1 MSDEPYCCEAAASEP
16 MVGTADTVDVW
27 LLLEYRPTWRAKALE
42 DNALSPDVRAW
53 LQSCVAAYAA
63 QGRKARPQFVRQP
76 EYERTGVTLF
86 VADADGCRRFDAV
99 SYDALATVDLA
110 RGGEAV
116 AEPHYFVC
124 TNAARDRCC
133 GRFGLPVYAALR
145 ERVGARVWQ
154 TTHVGGHRFAPNVLV
169 LPEGRLYGR
178 VQPADVGDFVA
189 TVERGALGARWL
201 RGTSFVAPALQAAE
215 AFVAAAD
222 DTPARRGRMESLAP
236 DRFRV
241 SFDDGRAV
249 TVALGAEIESLASCG
264 DATPKRLRPFV
275 RGEPL

>member
-1 MSDEPYCCEAAASEP
+1 MSEGPYCCEAAADEP
-16 MVGTADTVDVW
+16 MAGSADSVDVW

-53 LQSCVAAYAA
+53 LQGCVAAYAA

-76 EYERTGVTLF
+76 EYDRAGVTLF
-86 VADADGCRRFDAV
+86 VADAKACRRFDAA
-99 SYDALATVDLA
+99 SYDALAMVDLA

-116 AEPHYFVC
+116 TEPHYFVC

-145 ERVGARVWQ
+145 ERVGPRVWQ

-169 LPEGRLYGR
+169 LPGGRLYGR
-178 VQPADVGDFVA
+178 VQPAEVGDFVA

-201 RGTSFVAPALQAAE
+201 RGTSFLAPPAQAAE
-215 AFVAAAD
+215 VFAASVD
-222 DTPARRGRMESLAP
+222 DAPAPRGQVESLGD
-236 DRFRV
+236 DRYAIAFE
-241 SFDDGRAV
+241 DGRTV
-249 TVALGAEIESLASCG
+249 TLALGAEIESLASCG
-264 DATPKRLRPFV
+264 DETPKRVRPFV